1 MKLRFF
7 FDYGGDCLWADDSE
21 ARAAYGYPVNLDE
34 LPLSVETKELSRTV
48 GALFDE
54 LLESKQDEA
63 HSRRQDVY
71 RQRSKELYERLVTEL
86 GPSFNVVNEI

>member
-7 FDYGGDCLWADDSE
+7 FDYGGDCLWADDGE

-34 LPLSVETKELSRTV
+34 LPLSVETKEFSRTV

-54 LLESKQDEA
+54 LLENKQDEA
-63 HSRRQDVY
+63 HSRLQDVY

-86 GPSFNVVNEI
+86 GPAFNVVNEI